1 MNTNNL
7 NSRRAFLGS
16 LALGATASTLS
27 LFTNP
32 VYAKMPEFSNAKLD
46 EADKWFDKIKG
57 KHRIVYDGST
67 PHDGFPII
75 WNWAFYLTNNGTGTA
90 DDNMTAMTVLR
101 HNALPLAF
109 EDRLW
114 QKYPLGE
121 VFGVTDNA
129 TKEPSKRN
137 PYYEP
142 RDGDFPL
149 PGIDGIKRMQ
159 ERGAMFCVCD
169 LAAKVYSN
177 AVAEKMK
184 LDPTDVYNDWIS
196 GILPGIQAVPSGV
209 WALGRA
215 QEHGCGY
222 IYAGE

>member
-32 VYAKMPEFSNAKLD
+32 VYAKMPEFSNAQY
-46 EADKWFDKIKG
+46 ADADDWFKNIKG

-67 PHDGFPII
+67 PHGGFPVI
-75 WNWAFYLTNNGTGTA
+75 WNWAFYLSNNGTGTE
-90 DDNMTAMTVLR
+90 DGDMTAMSVLR
-101 HNALPLAF
+101 HKGIPLAF
-109 EDRLW
+109 ENRLW
-114 QKYPLGE
+114 EKYPIGE
-121 VFGVTDNA
+121 VFGINDNKTNA
-129 TKEPSKRN
+129 PSKRN

-142 RDGDFPL
+142 QDGDFPL
-149 PGIDGIKRMQ
+149 PVIEGIKRMQ

-169 LAAKVYSN
+169 LATKVYSN
-177 AVAEKMK
+177 AVAEQMK
-184 LDPTDVYNDWIS
+184 LDPTEVYNDWVS
-196 GILPGIQAVPSGV
+196 GVLPGIQLVPSGV

-215 QEHGCGY
+215 QENGCGY
-222 IYAGE
+222 IFAGE